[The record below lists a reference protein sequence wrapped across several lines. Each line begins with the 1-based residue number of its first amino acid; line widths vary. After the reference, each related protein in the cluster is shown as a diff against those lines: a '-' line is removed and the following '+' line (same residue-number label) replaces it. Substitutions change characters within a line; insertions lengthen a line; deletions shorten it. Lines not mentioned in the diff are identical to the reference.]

1 MCLIHFQYGEHP
13 IFQLIVVANRD
24 EIYDRPAEPAHF
36 WEDEPEILAGRDLL
50 EMGTWLGISKNG
62 RFAALTNFR
71 DPSLPKR
78 PRSRGEI
85 VRNFLKESVHPSEFI
100 DELAK
105 MKDCYGGFNVI
116 VGDQNRLMHY
126 NNIFDEKNEIFPGV
140 HSVSNH
146 TLNTPWPKVV
156 KGKKR
161 LVEYLKNNPG
171 QVDIDEL
178 FEIVMDREIAPDEE
192 LPDTGVGLEMER
204 NLSPAF
210 IQLPHYGTRC
220 STVLLIDREGN
231 VTFVERTFNSGHFKF
246 EKSFRFKIQK

>member
-85 VRNFLKESVHPSEFI
+85 VRNFFERIRSS
-100 DELAK
+100 
-105 MKDCYGGFNVI
+105 
-116 VGDQNRLMHY
+116 
-126 NNIFDEKNEIFPGV
+126 
-140 HSVSNH
+140 
-146 TLNTPWPKVV
+146 
-156 KGKKR
+156 KR
-161 LVEYLKNNPG
+161 VY
-171 QVDIDEL
+171 
-178 FEIVMDREIAPDEE
+178 
-192 LPDTGVGLEMER
+192 
-204 NLSPAF
+204 
-210 IQLPHYGTRC
+210 
-220 STVLLIDREGN
+220 
-231 VTFVERTFNSGHFKF
+231 
-246 EKSFRFKIQK
+246 